1 LGIVTIMGLIPEE
14 HRQHI
19 KEELNQKLTGKVK
32 VIVFTQEMECPLCK
46 EARELVEEIGSL
58 SDKIEVTV
66 YDFVKDK
73 EQATLYKVDKV
84 PAIVVLGEKDYR
96 IRYYGLPFGYEFQ
109 TFLEDL
115 LIVSNRSSGLSE
127 ETKTKLKA
135 VDKPVHIQVF
145 VTLTCPY
152 CPITA
157 TLAHKFAME
166 SELITAEVVDV
177 NEFPQIG
184 IKYNVFGVPKTV
196 INEKVEFISVVQ
208 ENVFL
213 EHILEA
219 LKTLP

>member
-1 LGIVTIMGLIPEE
+1 MAKVMGLIPEE
-14 HRQHI
+14 HKQHI
-19 KEELNQKLTGKVK
+19 KEELIQKLTNKVK
-32 VIVFTQEMECPLCK
+32 VIMFTQEIECPFCK
-46 EARELVEEIGSL
+46 ETRELVGEIGSL
-58 SDKIEVTV
+58 SDKIEVAV

-73 EQATLYKVDKV
+73 EQVALYNVDKV

-109 TFLEDL
+109 TLLEDL
-115 LIVSNRSSGLSE
+115 MIVSNRNSGLSE
-127 ETKTKLKA
+127 ETKTKIKA

-166 SELITAEVVDV
+166 SELINADVIDV

-196 INEKVEFISVVQ
+196 INEKVEFVSVVQ

-219 LKTLP
+219 LKTTP